1 MWRRVILHNKEIEKI
16 CLGILKFYSEVD
28 PVIKKL
34 SFEDPKGAMDSYCKN
49 PGHVVQ
55 VLRKTF
61 VYLNGEMIS
70 LRIIR
75 EVNEIMQKLSPEVVT
90 CIDKTMSGFV
100 IWDLVRC
107 SIDYYRAY
115 GFYHYRIDIFDK
127 NLVIDENYTNAKDIF
142 KHSVKAVPINAI
154 GEISM
159 IYKINTQP
167 KIDKKQVCKENQ
179 TISKKNK
186 DLDIESYEG
195 YVAERFKEFLME
207 KIKNCSDTEQNCL
220 KEKKNEILEEFNQY
234 MEIMDSEKIRILWEE
249 KNLALEASKFV

>member
-1 MWRRVILHNKEIEKI
+1 MHNAEIGTV
-16 CLGILKFYSEVD
+16 CFGILKFYSEVD

-34 SFEDPKGAMDSYCKN
+34 SLEDPKGAMDSYCKN

-75 EVNEIMQKLSPEVVT
+75 EVNEIMQKISPEVVS

-100 IWDLVRC
+100 IWDLIRS

-127 NLVIDENYTNAKDIF
+127 NLVIDETYTNAKDIF

-159 IYKINTQP
+159 VYKINTLSQQ
-167 KIDKKQVCKENQ
+167 KIDKKLVCKENLK
-179 TISKKNK
+179 ISKKSK
-186 DLDIESYEG
+186 DPDIESYEG

-207 KIKNCSDTEQNCL
+207 KIKSCSDSEQNYL

-234 MEIMDSEKIRILWEE
+234 MEVMDSEKIRILWEE
-249 KNLALEASKFV
+249 KNLALEASKFA